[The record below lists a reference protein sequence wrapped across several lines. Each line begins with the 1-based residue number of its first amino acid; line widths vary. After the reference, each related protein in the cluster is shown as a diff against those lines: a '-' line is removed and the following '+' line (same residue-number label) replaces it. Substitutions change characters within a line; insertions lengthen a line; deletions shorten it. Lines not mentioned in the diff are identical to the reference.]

1 MQTPTS
7 ADSRETAFA
16 TNHSGFAVTSA
27 RELTNEVS
35 DAASAAEPSASVA
48 PVARKHGLLSPL
60 RIANFRRLFSGQ
72 LISRLGDNFYF
83 IALPWLVLRATT
95 AKQAPVALSL
105 ILGSYAVMMGIFT
118 LAGGVLADR
127 FGPRALMLVTDT
139 WRLLIVSALGVVTL
153 TMTPPLWLIAA
164 LAAGLGVGSGLFYPA
179 SVAMIPHL
187 VPEDDLQ
194 AANSFD
200 QLGMQLSN
208 LLGPSGAGFI
218 LAATRLALGFVID
231 AATFAISVLTLSAI
245 RMPARSV
252 EARGKNTPD
261 ETAKSS
267 GGLGEVARFL
277 RGMPFMVRIVLISL
291 ILNFAVNGL
300 IDVALPLFLKQQVGI
315 NAGPRA
321 FGIIIGG
328 FGLGSV
334 VGAIAAGMA
343 SKIRRKTL
351 VAVAALIPP
360 GVLIGLV
367 PVVGNTYAIAGLFCA
382 AGVFISIGNVLII
395 TVVQKFVPLHM
406 MGRMMSVLML
416 GSFVGT
422 PLSLVAYGF
431 AATIVPS
438 VGALF
443 VIGAS
448 LFVAAAVVAVCNK
461 QTWQIE

>member
-1 MQTPTS
+1 MDTQTSSGTASQDVVVAAIS
-7 ADSRETAFA
+7 ASAGVAQGPETAIE
-16 TNHSGFAVTSA
+16 
-27 RELTNEVS
+27 R
-35 DAASAAEPSASVA
+35 ASVEA
-48 PVARKHGLLSPL
+48 AGATAGKHGLMSPW
-60 RIANFRRLFSGQ
+60 RVANFRRLFTGQ
-72 LISRLGDNFYF
+72 LISRLGDNFYYV
-83 IALPWLVLRATT
+83 ALPWLILRATSS
-95 AKQAPVALSL
+95 AQAPLALTFVLASYSVA
-105 ILGSYAVMMGIFT
+105 MGIFT

-127 FGPRALMLVTDT
+127 IGPRTLMLITDA
-139 WRLLIVSALGVVTL
+139 WRLITVTALGVLTL
-153 TMTPPLWLIAA
+153 TTTPPLWLIAA
-164 LAAGLGVGSGLFYPA
+164 LAASLGIGSGLFYPA

-231 AATFAISVLTLSAI
+231 AVTFAVSLLTLSAI

-252 EARGKNTPD
+252 EARGKHATD
-261 ETAKSS
+261 DASKSA
-267 GGLGEVARFL
+267 GGLREVVRFL
-277 RGMPFMVRIVLISL
+277 REMPFIVQLVIISL
-291 ILNFAVNGL
+291 VLNFAVNGL
-300 IDVALPLFLKQQVGI
+300 IDVALPLFLKQQVGVS
-315 NAGPRA
+315 AGPRA

-334 VGAIAAGMA
+334 IGAIVAGLA
-343 SKIRRKTL
+343 SKLRRKIL
-351 VAVAALIPP
+351 VAVLTLFPT

-367 PVVGNTYAIAGLFCA
+367 PLVANQYAIAGLFCG
-382 AGVFISIGNVLII
+382 AGLSNAIGNVLFI
-395 TVVQKFVPLHM
+395 TVVQKLVPLRM

-416 GSFVGT
+416 GSFIGT

-443 VIGAS
+443 VIGSS
-448 LFVAAAVVAVCNK
+448 LFVVMAVVALFNK
-461 QTWQIE
+461 RTWQIQ